1 MSKRMPELISG
12 WNERLLVVES
22 VLETACVAL
31 QDGNNHVTHIA
42 DTIRVAIELLSE
54 IDEEMDNI

>member
-1 MSKRMPELISG
+1 MPELISG